1 MKSRN
6 RIIKRK
12 GADKFSGRTKAN
24 KSVIAVGFEIVHKIT
39 HKRWLTV
46 SNVRPQRMLDLM
58 SQYNRGRYG
67 WAQVR
72 VKVKAYKEGCKVKRS
87 KTGEVHGIVK

>member
-1 MKSRN
+1 MARR

-12 GADKFSGRTKAN
+12 GSDKFTGRSKG
-24 KSVIAVGFEIVHKIT
+24 KGVIAVGFEIVHKIT
-39 HKRWLTV
+39 EKRWLTV
-46 SNVRPQRMLDLM
+46 SNVRPQNMFDLI

-72 VKVKAYKEGCKVKRS
+72 VKIKAYKEGCKVKRI
-87 KTGEVHGIVK
+87 KTGEKHGIVG

>member
-1 MKSRN
+1 MARR

-12 GADKFSGRTKAN
+12 GSDKFSGRSKG
-24 KSVIAVGFEIVHKIT
+24 KGVIAVGFEIVHKIT
-39 HKRWLTV
+39 EKRWLTV
-46 SNVRPQRMLDLM
+46 SNVRPQNMFDLI

-72 VKVKAYKEGCKVKRS
+72 VKIKAYKEGCKVKRI
-87 KTGEVHGIVK
+87 KTGETHGIVG

>member
-1 MKSRN
+1 MARR

-12 GADKFSGRTKAN
+12 GSDKFSGRSKG
-24 KSVIAVGFEIVHKIT
+24 KGVIAVGFEIVHKIT
-39 HKRWLTV
+39 EKRWLTV
-46 SNVRPQRMLDLM
+46 SNVRPQNMFDLI

-72 VKVKAYKEGCKVKRS
+72 VKINAYKEGCKVKRI
-87 KTGEVHGIVK
+87 KTGEKHGIVG

>member
-1 MKSRN
+1 MARR

-12 GADKFSGRTKAN
+12 GSDKFSGRSKG
-24 KSVIAVGFEIVHKIT
+24 KGVIAVGFEIVHKIT
-39 HKRWLTV
+39 DKRWLTV
-46 SNVRPQRMLDLM
+46 SNVRPQNMFDLI

-72 VKVKAYKEGCKVKRS
+72 VKIKAYKEGCKVKRI
-87 KTGEVHGIVK
+87 KTGEKHGIVG